1 MKIEDEIKQAKFRND
16 YHKAVVNLMFTSGWL
31 ATRQEELFKPFGITP
46 AQFNIL
52 RILRGQGNKSMSGAA
67 IKERMLER
75 NSDISRMLDRLAKK
89 DLIVRSQCPND
100 KRATDVHI
108 APAGL
113 KVLKAIDATIDK
125 AEKEIIHLS
134 QKEAKMLSDL
144 LDKARG
150 NA

>member
-1 MKIEDEIKQAKFRND
+1 MKIGDEIKQEKFRND
-16 YHKAVVNLMFTSGWL
+16 YQKVVVNLMFTSGWL

-46 AQFNIL
+46 SQFNIL
-52 RILRGQGNKSMSGAA
+52 RILRGQGKQSMSGAA

-89 DLIVRSQCPND
+89 ELIVRTQCPND

-113 KVLKAIDATIDK
+113 KVLKAIDATIDQ
-125 AEKEIIHLS
+125 AEKKMIRLS
-134 QKEAKMLSDL
+134 QKEAKILSDL

-150 NA
+150 TS